1 MRAGLWVVTLQA
13 EFNDLQ
19 KTLAERAGRPA
30 IHQSPEE
37 KPRTHCA
44 KLHGL
49 VHGVDDGRMVAE
61 DGLIGTSTARRIASR
76 LSLFT
81 QSPLSFSL
89 DVPR

>member
-1 MRAGLWVVTLQA
+1 
-13 EFNDLQ
+13 
-19 KTLAERAGRPA
+19 
-30 IHQSPEE
+30 
-37 KPRTHCA
+37 
-44 KLHGL
+44 
-49 VHGVDDGRMVAE
+49 MVAE